1 MNSVLR
7 QNARFCLVG
16 EVMKDLEKLS
26 REHFDGMA
34 DNYAATDGEYYT
46 PLPKFCCARAA
57 ELLEGEDFGRLLDVG
72 CGSGYLISLLHEKR
86 GGEYV
91 GLDISPA
98 MLAHAREKLRSADG
112 VTFAESGAGS
122 LPFGDGAFGAVTCI
136 FSFHHYPYPER
147 AVAEAYR
154 VLREGGV
161 YILADVNAATAG
173 EPGEEEF
180 AFYTRDEG
188 AALLERAGFAVEVAE
203 EPTPRCFLVKGRKGG
218 AKSGQRQPR

>member
-1 MNSVLR
+1 M
-7 QNARFCLVG
+7 
-16 EVMKDLEKLS
+16 
-26 REHFDGMA
+26 
-34 DNYAATDGEYYT
+34 
-46 PLPKFCCARAA
+46 
-57 ELLEGEDFGRLLDVG
+57 G

-98 MLAHAREKLRSADG
+98 MLAHARGKLQGADG

-136 FSFHHYPYPER
+136 FSFHHC
-147 AVAEAYR
+147 

-218 AKSGQRQPR
+218 AEFGQR

>member
-1 MNSVLR
+1 
-7 QNARFCLVG
+7 
-16 EVMKDLEKLS
+16 MKDLEKLS

-46 PLPKFCCARAA
+46 PLPKLCCKRAA

-161 YILADVNAATAG
+161 YILATNPDVEGEATAMYIARLVKPLG
-173 EPGEEEF
+173 IKV
-180 AFYTRDEG
+180 TRIARGLPEGSVIEYADEG
-188 AALLERAGFAVEVAE
+188 TLSRALSSRIEL
-203 EPTPRCFLVKGRKGG
+203 
-218 AKSGQRQPR
+218 